1 MLLPLI
7 FTVMSSA
14 AGASNSPGISSV
26 NLIRLIGEEPSLVI
40 VTVADKSC
48 LLYDGR
54 TVFEY
59 FLATLASRT
68 SNVDASSSSVPSVL

>member
-1 MLLPLI
+1 MCPSPSGLLISFSIEIPCATSVLNCSSDMLLPLI

-14 AGASNSPGISSV
+14 AGASNRPGISSV

-48 LLYDGR
+48 LL
-54 TVFEY
+54 
-59 FLATLASRT
+59 
-68 SNVDASSSSVPSVL
+68 